1 MKHSMM
7 MKNMKKMERKSFN
20 DLGKNEQICLYLRAH
35 PEVLTEDLMIEVC
48 ARFMNVA
55 YIRYMIRRLYHQIVK
70 DNIKKNNFVLVPDHY
85 VQE

>member
-1 MKHSMM
+1 MRSL
-7 MKNMKKMERKSFN
+7 ERKTFN
-20 DLGKNEQICLYLRAH
+20 QLNRNEQIFLYLKDH
-35 PEVLTEDLMIEVC
+35 PEALTEDLMIEVA

>member
-1 MKHSMM
+1 M
-7 MKNMKKMERKSFN
+7 KSFN
-20 DLGKNEQICLYLRAH
+20 QLNRNEQICLYLKDH
-35 PEVLTEDLMIEVC
+35 PEALTEDLMIEVA